1 MGSTNAFAQLS
12 NAIAAAVAAASPLLA
27 AIRIGP
33 NRHIAGVLWQ
43 HDLVVTSDQALPAH
57 DGHTLVLPGGV
68 LTSAQTARRDATSGL
83 AVLRLETNA
92 GRLQSHFPSEPR
104 VGALALALGVDAAAA
119 PMARLAVIHAIATD
133 GSQRTVTLDMAGEL
147 VAEGGPVLDATG
159 GLLGMVTIGPGGA
172 ANVILCATIQR
183 LVDSVQASIDGRRGW
198 LGVGLQ
204 PITVPEPM
212 RSKIAQASGRMVVSL
227 TPSGP
232 AELAGLRR
240 GDILL
245 SLDGH
250 SVSGANAL
258 RTLLGNER
266 IGRQVEIRLMR
277 DGRMET
283 YHLTVESQPVN

>member
-1 MGSTNAFAQLS
+1 VGSTNAFAQLS

-68 LTSAQTARRDATSGL
+68 LTSAQTARRNASSGL
-83 AVLRLETNA
+83 AVLRLEANA
-92 GRLQSHFPSEPR
+92 GRLQSHFPSKPR
-104 VGALALALGVDAAAA
+104 VGALALALGADAEAA
-119 PMARLAVIHAIATD
+119 PMARLAVIGAISTN
-133 GSQRTVTLDMAGEL
+133 GSERTVTLDMAGDL
-147 VAEGGPVLDATG
+147 VAEGGPVLDASG
-159 GLLGMVTIGPGGA
+159 GLLGMVTIGPGSA
-172 ANVILCATIQR
+172 ASVILYATIQH

-232 AELAGLRR
+232 AELAGLRP

-258 RTLLGNER
+258 RTLLGSER
-266 IGRQVEIRLMR
+266 IGRQVEIRLVR
-277 DGRMET
+277 HGRMET
-283 YHLTVESQPVN
+283 YHLTVASQPVD